1 MTLDEKLASVT
12 PHKRQIGFLQLE
24 FYALYI
30 LM

>member
-1 MTLDEKLASVT
+1 MTLVKRLASVT
-12 PHKRQIGFLQLE
+12 PHKRQIGFQQLK